1 MKDAAKAYNIP
12 YTLVSKTAWI
22 ESNFNHLAK
31 NRKTSSRGLFQIIK
45 STEVWLRTICKNV
58 PKGDIFNPKTN
69 SFLGACY
76 LKYNSTYLQRRL
88 RRKPTNTEIY
98 NAHFF
103 GGRKAVKFIRTKNH
117 LIGKNVFPREARYNR
132 AIFYNGRKAR
142 TIGQIKRYFI
152 NKVKKAK
159 LL

>member
-1 MKDAAKAYNIP
+1 MKDAAKTYNIP

-31 NRKTSSRGLFQIIK
+31 SRRGTASGLFQIIK

-88 RRKPTNTEIY
+88 KRKPANYEVY
-98 NAHFF
+98 LAHFF
-103 GGRKAVKFIRTKNH
+103 GSSKAVKFLRTNKNR
-117 LIGKNVFPREARYNR
+117 LGKNVFPREARYNR
-132 AIFYNGRKAR
+132 AIFYKGRKAR
-142 TIGQIKRYFI
+142 TIGQIKQYFI